1 VRRKN
6 LPDLSQFGDLRT
18 IMIVRLKA
26 LGDIVLSLPIIYALR
41 ERFPD
46 ADIRYLCRSRYAEA
60 LGGETG
66 LDGVVELPEG
76 TFGQYALVYR
86 LRRRRIDLVLDLL
99 GSPRSALITRI
110 TAPRVSIGMDVGRRN
125 WCYHYVLPREIIRDG
140 RRVKLYTLEANREIV
155 RMLKIWDRDESGG
168 KRESDVARSRHRSGG
183 NSWREGL
190 AIGFPAAEPEREWA
204 RRYVCGLAV
213 DRDAL
218 VGVVPAATY
227 RSKSWSAA
235 RFIELSRILAAEMD
249 LVPVVI
255 WGPGEES
262 YADEIAGH
270 VPRTVKAPRTG
281 IAKLGA
287 LINEMKLLVTLD
299 SGPKHLAVLQGV
311 PTVTLFGPTD
321 PRIWDPMNELHRA
334 VYRDIECTPC
344 RDRNCESNRCLAEIT
359 PREVADVVADLLP
372 LLPGRRVEERGEG

>member
-1 VRRKN
+1 MRRSCI
-6 LPDLSQFGDLRT
+6 PDLSRFGDLRT

-66 LDGVVELPEG
+66 LDGVVELPDG
-76 TFGQYALVYR
+76 AFGQYALVYR

-99 GSPRSALITRI
+99 GSPRSALITRM

-155 RMLKIWDRDESGG
+155 RMLNIWERDGPDWKPG
-168 KRESDVARSRHRSGG
+168 PDFAHRRHPSAG

-204 RRYVCGLAV
+204 RRYVHGLAV
-213 DRDAL
+213 DRNAL

-227 RSKSWSAA
+227 RSKSWPAA
-235 RFIELSRILAAEMD
+235 HFIELSRILAVEMD
-249 LVPVVI
+249 LVPVI
-255 WGPGEES
+255 LWGPGEES
-262 YADEIAGH
+262 YADVITAH
-270 VPRTVKAPRTG
+270 VPRVVKAPRTG
-281 IAKLGA
+281 IARLGA

-321 PRIWDPMNELHRA
+321 PNIWDPMNERHRA
-334 VYRDIECTPC
+334 VYHDIDCAPC
-344 RDRNCESNRCLAEIT
+344 RDRDCESNRCLSEIT
-359 PREVADVVADLLP
+359 PREVAAVIADLLP
-372 LLPGRRVEERGEG
+372 MLPVRMAEDREEG